1 VITSSSCKRRST
13 GLHRRAVHRA
23 RFRRGRDVIAITT
36 AGHWKKIAGRLVT
49 AGIDVAAVQAARQ
62 LVVLDAHERRAR
74 FMVDGMPDRGA
85 MRTATIRLDA
95 VRGDGHT
102 KARAFGEMVDTH
114 YRAA

>member
-1 VITSSSCKRRST
+1 
-13 GLHRRAVHRA
+13 
-23 RFRRGRDVIAITT
+23 
-36 AGHWKKIAGRLVT
+36 
-49 AGIDVAAVQAARQ
+49 
-62 LVVLDAHERRAR
+62 
-74 FMVDGMPDRGA
+74 MVDGMPDRGA